1 MSDNEYYKLIRKLG
15 YLLVSYSLLKILGKT
30 TAIILE
36 RLHTEYNFAKRHD
49 YINNGYFGIDIDELS
64 CSLGLSRNKVII
76 SLSKLMEYEL
86 IQVLQINDIPMVYI
100 NQERIIQFVKESEKE
115 NNYDDWD
122 NGLKSIQY
130 SAYKEL
136 DTYVEEYE
144 RNELNLVKSND
155 IGVELTGTFDKQTEE
170 EITLAKAKQK
180 RKNEIFDL
188 IEQDF
193 TGDLQAIIHDYFDFL
208 IQEGKPLYVANYR
221 SMMRL
226 LENLSEGD
234 EKKKRSIVDQSLS
247 RGWQSF
253 YPLIETKN
261 NSKTKQKSIQPILAH
276 QDEEEPEIKEFRD
289 ENGNLITFG

>member
-1 MSDNEYYKLIRKLG
+1 MNNQVQETLSEINAKKR
-15 YLLVSYSLLKILGKT
+15 VSKK
-30 TAIILE
+30 
-36 RLHTEYNFAKRHD
+36 AKKKR
-49 YINNGYFGIDIDELS
+49 
-64 CSLGLSRNKVII
+64 
-76 SLSKLMEYEL
+76 
-86 IQVLQINDIPMVYI
+86 
-100 NQERIIQFVKESEKE
+100 
-115 NNYDDWD
+115 
-122 NGLKSIQY
+122 
-130 SAYKEL
+130 
-136 DTYVEEYE
+136 
-144 RNELNLVKSND
+144 
-155 IGVELTGTFDKQTEE
+155 EE
-170 EITLAKAKQK
+170 EI
-180 RKNEIFDL
+180 FSL

-193 TGDLQAIIHDYFDFL
+193 TGDLQVILHDYFDFL

-276 QDEEEPEIKEFRD
+276 QDEEEPEMKEFRD

>member
-130 SAYKEL
+130 NAYKEL
-136 DTYVEEYE
+136 DTYIEEYE

-155 IGVELTGTFDKQTEE
+155 IGVEATGTFDKQTEDE
-170 EITLAKAKQK
+170 NTLTKAKQK

-208 IQEGKPLYVANYR
+208 IQCGRPIYKANDR
-221 SMMRL
+221 AMLRIL
-226 LENLSEGD
+226 DELSGGD
-234 EKKKRSIVDQSLS
+234 DKKKEAIVNQSLA
-247 RGWQSF
+247 RGWQGF
-253 YPLIETKN
+253 YALKDNSNTQKTWKN
-261 NSKTKQKSIQPILAH
+261 VQPVLAH
-276 QDEEEPEIKEFRD
+276 QDEDEPEIKEFRD